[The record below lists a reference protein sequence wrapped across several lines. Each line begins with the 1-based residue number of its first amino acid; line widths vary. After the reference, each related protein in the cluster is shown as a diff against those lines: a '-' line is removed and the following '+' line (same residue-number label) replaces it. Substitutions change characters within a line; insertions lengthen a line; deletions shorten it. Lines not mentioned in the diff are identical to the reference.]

1 MGITT
6 KTIPLLAVPASA
18 LELRDGAWLMTGSC
32 VMKDAVII
40 KENYGHSLDRLQ
52 VQIFFIS
59 LFFFYIRTNAVFGLL
74 LSPHQGQVVQ
84 NSIQLTN
91 D

>member
-32 VMKDAVII
+32 VMKDAVTI

-52 VQIFFIS
+52 VQILFIS
-59 LFFFYIRTNAVFGLL
+59 LFLHKNKHCFRI
-74 LSPHQGQVVQ
+74 VVVTAPGPGC
-84 NSIQLTN
+84 SKLDSLTQ